1 MFERPGY
8 SEWLDG
14 SAFVDFHGMPVV
26 LYHGTDTGSDFNI
39 FARTEESSIGFHFG
53 DLAAAHSRIANM
65 THPDERGEWGAV
77 IPVYCNARNPLRL
90 TDHHTW
96 KIENVCDEL
105 FDLGIVN
112 EAQYNLI
119 ADSYNE
125 YSLFAAIEMA
135 GYDCVIYSNET
146 EHAGTPTDSVIVW
159 RAETVKGAYA
169 GSFDRN
175 DPGLVPAIEHDPD
188 DFECW
193 ESVKDE
199 IDRYKDEL
207 RALLTRRAEA
217 APAIPVF

>member
-1 MFERPGY
+1 MIERPGF
-8 SEWLDG
+8 SEWLEG
-14 SAFVDFHGMPVV
+14 SAFVDHHGKPVV

-53 DLAAAHSRIANM
+53 DLAAAHKRIDNM
-65 THPDERGEWGAV
+65 THPDERGAWGAV

-90 TDHHTW
+90 TDHDTW
-96 KIENVCDEL
+96 DIANVCDEL

-112 EAQYNLI
+112 ADQYNHI

-125 YSLFAAIEMA
+125 YALFAAIEMA

-146 EHAGTPTDSVIVW
+146 EHAGTPTDSLIVW

-175 DPGLVPAIEHDPD
+175 DPGLVPGIEHDEE

-193 ESVKDE
+193 DTVKDE
-199 IDRYKDEL
+199 LDRYKDAL
-207 RALLTRRAEA
+207 RALVRRQAEA
-217 APAIPVF
+217 PAAIPVF